1 MDNTF
6 IECMVKREDKNLRIM
21 KKVGMI
27 VGVLLMDLLVLL
39 FFPNF
44 ISIGLVVSFLIF
56 FFFWRKIDKEY
67 EMIYTDG
74 LLDFDV
80 IYHRSM
86 RKRLLSV
93 DAKEFEFIA
102 PAESQNWKK
111 AIEAQ
116 RDKVLNCS
124 STVQPN
130 AKCYVG
136 VVKKNEKMYKVIFEP
151 NQRIVDA
158 LRRYIPNKFEMRK

>member
-6 IECMVKREDKNLRIM
+6 VECMVKRDDKNLRIM

-27 VGVLLMDLLVLL
+27 VGVLLLNFLFLL
-39 FFPNF
+39 FLPNF
-44 ISIGLVVSFLIF
+44 ISIGMVVSFLII

-67 EMIYTDG
+67 ELIYTDG

-93 DAKEFEFIA
+93 DAKDFEFIA
-102 PAESQNWKK
+102 PVESQAWKK
-111 AIEAQ
+111 GIEAQ

-124 STVQPN
+124 STVEPN
-130 AKCYVG
+130 EKCYVG
-136 VVKKNEKMYKVIFEP
+136 VVKKDEKMYKVIFEP
-151 NQRIVDA
+151 NQRIVEA
-158 LRRYIPNKFEMRK
+158 LRKYIPNKFEMRK